1 MLDLSTMKVGSKSE
15 IIEIENSSIKS
26 KLIEMG
32 FLVGR
37 SLEVVFKAPLGDPI
51 AIEINSTV
59 ISLRKDEAAFIKV
72 REKN

>member
-1 MLDLSTMKVGSKSE
+1 MFDLSTMKVGSKSE

-59 ISLRKDEAAFIKV
+59 ISLRKDEATLIKV
-72 REKN
+72 RKKN

>member
-15 IIEIENSSIKS
+15 IIAIENSSIKS

-72 REKN
+72 LEKK

>member
-1 MLDLSTMKVGSKSE
+1 MFDLSTMKVGSKSE

>member
-37 SLEVVFKAPLGDPI
+37 SLEVVFKAPFGDPI

-59 ISLRKDEAAFIKV
+59 ISLRKDEANLIKV
-72 REKN
+72 RKKN

>member
-1 MLDLSTMKVGSKSE
+1 MFDLSTMKVGSKSE

-59 ISLRKDEAAFIKV
+59 ISLRKDEAAFIIV

>member
-15 IIEIENSSIKS
+15 IIAIENSSIKS

-37 SLEVVFKAPLGDPI
+37 SIEVVFKAPLGDPI

-72 REKN
+72 LEKK

>member
-1 MLDLSTMKVGSKSE
+1 MYDLSTMKVGSKSE

>member
-15 IIEIENSSIKS
+15 IIAIENCSIKS

-32 FLVGR
+32 FLVGS
-37 SLEVVFKAPLGDPI
+37 SLEVDFKAPLGDPI

-59 ISLRKDEAAFIKV
+59 ISLRKDEATLIKV
-72 REKN
+72 RKKN

>member
-1 MLDLSTMKVGSKSE
+1 MLDLSTLKVGSKSE
-15 IIEIENSSIKS
+15 IIAIENSSIKS

-59 ISLRKDEAAFIKV
+59 ISLRKDEATLIKV

>member
-1 MLDLSTMKVGSKSE
+1 MFDLSTMKVGSKSE

-32 FLVGR
+32 FLEGR

>member
-1 MLDLSTMKVGSKSE
+1 MFDLSTMKVGSKSE

-72 REKN
+72 LEKK

>member
-1 MLDLSTMKVGSKSE
+1 MLDLSTLKVGSKSE
-15 IIEIENSSIKS
+15 IIAIENSSIKS

-37 SLEVVFKAPLGDPI
+37 SIEVVFNAPLGDPI

-72 REKN
+72 LEKK

>member
-1 MLDLSTMKVGSKSE
+1 MFDLSTMKVGSKSE

-37 SLEVVFKAPLGDPI
+37 SSEVVFKAPLGDPI

>member
-1 MLDLSTMKVGSKSE
+1 MLDLSTLKVGSKSE
-15 IIEIENSSIKS
+15 IIAIENSSIKS

-37 SLEVVFKAPLGDPI
+37 SIEVVFKAPLGDPI

-72 REKN
+72 LEKK

>member
-59 ISLRKDEAAFIKV
+59 ISLRKDEATLIKV

>member
-15 IIEIENSSIKS
+15 IIAIENSSIKS

-32 FLVGR
+32 FLVG
-37 SLEVVFKAPLGDPI
+37 STLEVVFKAPFGDPI

-59 ISLRKDEAAFIKV
+59 ISLRKDEATLIKV
-72 REKN
+72 RKKN

>member
-15 IIEIENSSIKS
+15 IIAIENSSIKS

-37 SLEVVFKAPLGDPI
+37 SLEVAFKAPLGDPI

>member
-1 MLDLSTMKVGSKSE
+1 MFDLSTMKVGSKSE

-59 ISLRKDEAAFIKV
+59 IYLRKDEAAFIKV

>member
-15 IIEIENSSIKS
+15 IIAIENSSIKS

-51 AIEINSTV
+51 AIKINNTV

-72 REKN
+72 LEKK

>member
-1 MLDLSTMKVGSKSE
+1 MFDLSTMKVGSKSE
-15 IIEIENSSIKS
+15 IIAIENSSIKS

>member
-1 MLDLSTMKVGSKSE
+1 MFDLSTMKVGSKSE

-72 REKN
+72 LEKN

>member
-15 IIEIENSSIKS
+15 IIAIENSFIKS

-32 FLVGR
+32 FLVGS

-59 ISLRKDEAAFIKV
+59 ISLRKDEATLIKV

>member
-59 ISLRKDEAAFIKV
+59 ISLRKDEATLIKV
-72 REKN
+72 LKKN

>member
-1 MLDLSTMKVGSKSE
+1 MFDLSTMKVGSKSE

-37 SLEVVFKAPLGDPI
+37 SLEVVIKAPLGDPI

>member
-15 IIEIENSSIKS
+15 IIAIENSSIKS

-37 SLEVVFKAPLGDPI
+37 SIEVVFKAPLGDPI

-59 ISLRKDEAAFIKV
+59 ISLRKDEATLIKV

>member
-59 ISLRKDEAAFIKV
+59 ISLRKDEATLIKV
-72 REKN
+72 RKKN

>member
-1 MLDLSTMKVGSKSE
+1 MFDLSTMKVGSKSE
-15 IIEIENSSIKS
+15 IIAIENSSIKS

-59 ISLRKDEAAFIKV
+59 ISLRKDEANLIKV
-72 REKN
+72 RKKN

>member
-15 IIEIENSSIKS
+15 IIAIENSSIKS

-59 ISLRKDEAAFIKV
+59 ISLRKDEATLIKV

>member
-1 MLDLSTMKVGSKSE
+1 MFDLSTMKVGSKSE

-37 SLEVVFKAPLGDPI
+37 SLEVVFKAPFGDPI

-59 ISLRKDEAAFIKV
+59 ISLRKDEANLIKV
-72 REKN
+72 RKKN

>member
-1 MLDLSTMKVGSKSE
+1 
-15 IIEIENSSIKS
+15 
-26 KLIEMG
+26 MG

-59 ISLRKDEAAFIKV
+59 ISLRKDEATLIKV
-72 REKN
+72 RKKN

>member
-1 MLDLSTMKVGSKSE
+1 MFDLSTMKVGSKSE

-26 KLIEMG
+26 KLIEIA
-32 FLVGR
+32 
-37 SLEVVFKAPLGDPI
+37 FKAPLGDPI

-59 ISLRKDEAAFIKV
+59 ISLRKDEAAFIIV

>member
-15 IIEIENSSIKS
+15 IIAIENSSIKS